1 MSQNHIQ
8 VAGKN
13 GPINLIMGF
22 DRPLGQIFCNPM
34 PVNDSDTTDFS
45 PLLFR
50 GFSDVEDLRKALGEV
65 GLSVPE
71 SVLKVVEQDQL
82 ASAGNVI
89 RRFDAAGAQ
98 LTD

>member
-22 DRPLGQIFCNPM
+22 DRPLRQIFCNPT
-34 PVNDSDTTDFS
+34 PVNDDDPTDFS
-45 PLLFR
+45 TLLFR
-50 GFSDVEDLRKALGEV
+50 GFSGIDELAKALTEV

-71 SVLKVVEQDQL
+71 SVLKAVEQDQQ
-82 ASAGNVI
+82 AEVGNVI
-89 RRFDAAGAQ
+89 RRFDAAGVQ
-98 LTD
+98 LVD